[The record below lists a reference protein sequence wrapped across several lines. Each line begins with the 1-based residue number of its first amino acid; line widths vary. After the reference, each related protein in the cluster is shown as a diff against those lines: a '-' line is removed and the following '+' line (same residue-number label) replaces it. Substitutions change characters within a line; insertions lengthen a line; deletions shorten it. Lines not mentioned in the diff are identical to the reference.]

1 MLFSTNSYPHIEYK
15 TKFNELFTNMQRQ
28 YQQWFSPNLQRNM
41 ELLVFGH
48 AGARVLLFPT
58 RTGRFFDYENYGII
72 ETLRHPIEMGWLQ
85 IYTLDSIDQE
95 SFYCFWAHPQ
105 GRIDRHVQYENYI
118 LQEVIPFSQQ
128 ENSNC
133 NLIAAGCSMGAFHAV
148 NIAFR
153 HPHLFA
159 KVVGL
164 SGRYDLNTDII
175 TIVSTTT
182 HPVIFYPTCPKANKS
197 TIYEKWTLYS
207 PVEKK
212 IHSSITI
219 ALLANSYGTKAL
231 ITAFTNGMALLTKLN
246 TGK

>member
-1 MLFSTNSYPHIEYK
+1 
-15 TKFNELFTNMQRQ
+15 MQRQ

-105 GRIDRHVQYENYI
+105 GRIDRHVQYEKYI

-153 HPHLFA
+153 HPHLFV

-164 SGRYDLNTDII
+164 SGRYDLNISVGMFNNLFDGYYNDSIYYHSPSHFIPYMPEGKQIDDIRKMD
-175 TIVSTTT
+175 IVLACGKEDPFFDNNRALSEQLW
-182 HPVIFYPTCPKANKS
+182 NKS
-197 TIYEKWTLYS
+197 TKHRFYEWDGS
-207 PVEKK
+207 AHK
-212 IHSSITI
+212 IKHWKMM
-219 ALLANSYGTKAL
+219 LPMYL
-231 ITAFTNGMALLTKLN
+231 
-246 TGK
+246 